1 MALLGVSNLT
11 KAFGTDLLFEGVS
24 FEVQANDKIGVVGV
38 NGSGKTTLF
47 KMITGEMRPDDGEL
61 YQSKQAVVG
70 YMEQH
75 VCKNLEETALDEV
88 LTVFTPLMKM
98 EEEIELLNVRLQK
111 GMGSTEE
118 LIERQALLND
128 RFVREGGMTYRSRAR
143 SALLGLGFSDEDMA
157 LTVGALSG
165 GQKAKL
171 FFLKMILD
179 GANVLVL
186 DEPTRNFSPL
196 SGPVIRG
203 ILEEFPGCILSVSHD
218 RKYIGQVCDTVYQ
231 LEPQGLV
238 PVENPWR

>member
-111 GMGSTEE
+111 GMGSAEE

-128 RFVREGGMTYRSRAR
+128 RFVREEIGRASCR
-143 SALLGLGFSDEDMA
+143 ER
-157 LTVGALSG
+157 V
-165 GQKAKL
+165 
-171 FFLKMILD
+171 
-179 GANVLVL
+179 
-186 DEPTRNFSPL
+186 
-196 SGPVIRG
+196 
-203 ILEEFPGCILSVSHD
+203 
-218 RKYIGQVCDTVYQ
+218 
-231 LEPQGLV
+231 
-238 PVENPWR
+238 

>member
-11 KAFGTDLLFEGVS
+11 KAFGTDLL

-111 GMGSTEE
+111 GMGSAEE

-143 SALLGLGFSDEDMA
+143 SAGPWLQRRGYDSDGRSIERRA
-157 LTVGALSG
+157 E
-165 GQKAKL
+165 GQAS
-171 FFLKMILD
+171 I
-179 GANVLVL
+179 GENAP
-186 DEPTRNFSPL
+186 E
-196 SGPVIRG
+196 RG
-203 ILEEFPGCILSVSHD
+203 ESAAS
-218 RKYIGQVCDTVYQ
+218 R
-231 LEPQGLV
+231 
-238 PVENPWR
+238 

>member
-61 YQSKQAVVG
+61 YQSKQAVVAIWSS
-70 YMEQH
+70 MC
-75 VCKNLEETALDEV
+75 VKSEETALDEV

-111 GMGSTEE
+111 GMGSAEE

-128 RFVREGGMTYRSRAR
+128 RFVREAG
-143 SALLGLGFSDEDMA
+143 
-157 LTVGALSG
+157 
-165 GQKAKL
+165 
-171 FFLKMILD
+171 
-179 GANVLVL
+179 
-186 DEPTRNFSPL
+186 
-196 SGPVIRG
+196 
-203 ILEEFPGCILSVSHD
+203 
-218 RKYIGQVCDTVYQ
+218 
-231 LEPQGLV
+231 
-238 PVENPWR
+238 